1 MVAIILKINVAFM
14 ALVISMKKFLKH
26 CCLWEEELHAEH
38 LTKNNTVLLPCVYI
52 ADNKK
57 VSHVSKCDL
66 SNDSFALESL

>member
-57 VSHVSKCDL
+57 VSHVR
-66 SNDSFALESL
+66 NLELANWTIAQPT